1 MSVRKEQR
9 YDDIDHQINIP
20 QKIVSE
26 NRTYASLS
34 KYGKKATVVGDSHLQ
49 KINRKLFNKSLPDC
63 GGSLKY
69 FSGAKTLDLEHY
81 IKPTMNNN
89 QPGAVVKHI
98 GTWI

>member
-9 YDDIDHQINIP
+9 YDDIDHQINTS

-34 KYGKKATVVGDSHLQ
+34 KYGKKANVVGDSHLQ
-49 KINRKLFNKSLPDC
+49 KINRKLFNESLPDC

-81 IKPTMNNN
+81 IKPAMNNN
-89 QPGAVVKHI
+89 QTSAVVKHI
-98 GTWI
+98 GTWV